1 MHVFM
6 HVFLSHQTM
15 SSVMIYNRPSD
26 QRYNLYTFHRW
37 FFLSSSETNTSRE
50 QGGAQHAT
58 QRQAAPTA
66 CEKSISILN
75 HCIELYV
82 QFETL
87 NRAVSFLDLY
97 ILFF

>member
-1 MHVFM
+1 
-6 HVFLSHQTM
+6 M

-87 NRAVSFLDLY
+87 NRAVRFLDLY